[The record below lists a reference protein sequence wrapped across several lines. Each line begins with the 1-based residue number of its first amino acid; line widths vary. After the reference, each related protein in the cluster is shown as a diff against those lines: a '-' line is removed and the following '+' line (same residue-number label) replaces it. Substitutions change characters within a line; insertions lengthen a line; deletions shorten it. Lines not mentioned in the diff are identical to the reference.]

1 MPANGFLQI
10 RVFTSQAKTPIRG
23 AAVNVTERL
32 EKGSRLLAAEIT
44 DENGLTGVLALPAP
58 EASLSQSPGAQQPW
72 RKVDITVDQP
82 RYERIL
88 VENVQIFAG
97 TLTEQELELIPYG
110 EMPESWSLTEIFD
123 VSAQPL

>member
-97 TLTEQELELIPYG
+97 TLTEQDLELIPYG